1 MRNKK
6 VDVLFFTMENC
17 HEDFCLFLKNE
28 NFNIIQKNCFSK
40 EESFDDL
47 RVIFVD
53 FSFLCAFDFSI
64 ITEIRKKFYWTQIIV
79 ISEEESVCF
88 AVQSI
93 KFGADDYFVFPCN
106 LELII
111 EKLKS
116 KGLIEKVENE
126 DVLPEFVGRNKKII
140 ELKHQ
145 VLKYAK
151 TDFPILLV
159 GESGTGKSFRANLL
173 SKKYGIDAIID
184 DGLLIKDEKILAGK
198 TAKHEKTYL
207 GAVRVALFDDKQH
220 RDDVARAFEKN
231 KIRKLLIG
239 YYCIHIT

>member
-17 HEDFCLFLKNE
+17 REDFFLFLRNE

-64 ITEIRKKFYWTQIIV
+64 IMEIRKKFYWAQIIV

-93 KFGADDYFVFPCN
+93 KFGAEFGVQRDN
-106 LELII
+106 
-111 EKLKS
+111 
-116 KGLIEKVENE
+116 VEFFK
-126 DVLPEFVGRNKKII
+126 EFFMFLYRFLFI
-140 ELKHQ
+140 
-145 VLKYAK
+145 
-151 TDFPILLV
+151 DILL
-159 GESGTGKSFRANLL
+159 GLTNLY
-173 SKKYGIDAIID
+173 S
-184 DGLLIKDEKILAGK
+184 
-198 TAKHEKTYL
+198 
-207 GAVRVALFDDKQH
+207 
-220 RDDVARAFEKN
+220 
-231 KIRKLLIG
+231 
-239 YYCIHIT
+239 